1 MSSDATLVEQ
11 DVGDHERLE
20 PRPEA
25 RRGAANALGDGAE
38 LAVAP
43 AQHRQDPVRF
53 AQFVGAEDHD
63 FVAEGGH
70 QSIMA
75 AASPSGSSARTAVRT
90 RIPCAP
96 SATMRGVDEPLFV
109 IPLWADLTAVG
120 LGGIQGALFASGF
133 RGQRRL
139 DLLGVAII
147 GIVMGMGGGLIRDLL
162 LNVTP
167 VTLQSNWY
175 LLTATAAALV
185 GMLLAGLFQRLNA
198 VIVGLDALVI
208 GLFGAF
214 GTSKALALG
223 FPLVP
228 AVFVGVC
235 SAVGGG
241 ILRDMI
247 MGLPV
252 AIMHVG
258 SLYAVA
264 AGAGCLVLA
273 TTAAFGVEP
282 GPRGEHR
289 RRRDHRHPAAR
300 RDLRHLAAR
309 AARALPAQGRRRDVG
324 DPDRQALNPLR
335 PSFRR
340 SRGCPRSHA
349 CGWRG

>member
-1 MSSDATLVEQ
+1 
-11 DVGDHERLE
+11 
-20 PRPEA
+20 
-25 RRGAANALGDGAE
+25 
-38 LAVAP
+38 
-43 AQHRQDPVRF
+43 
-53 AQFVGAEDHD
+53 
-63 FVAEGGH
+63 
-70 QSIMA
+70 
-75 AASPSGSSARTAVRT
+75 
-90 RIPCAP
+90 
-96 SATMRGVDEPLFV
+96 VDEPVLV
-109 IPLWADLTAVG
+109 IPLWADLVAVG

-175 LLTATAAALV
+175 LLTAVCASLV

-198 VIVGLDALVI
+198 VIVGLDAIVI

-214 GTSKALALG
+214 GTSKALVLG
-223 FPLVP
+223 LPLVP

-264 AGAGCLVLA
+264 AGAGCVTLA
-273 TTAAFGVEP
+273 ITHAFGV
-282 GPRGEHR
+282 
-289 RRRDHRHPAAR
+289 DLVIAATIGVAVTTIIR
-300 RDLRHLAAR
+300 LLAVIFDISLPEQ
-309 AARALPAQGRRRDVG
+309 RALYRRKVAVETSTI
-324 DPDRQALNPLR
+324 PIVKQ
-335 PSFRR
+335 
-340 SRGCPRSHA
+340 
-349 CGWRG
+349 

>member
-1 MSSDATLVEQ
+1 MRTGLA
-11 DVGDHERLE
+11 
-20 PRPEA
+20 A
-25 RRGAANALGDGAE
+25 RRRHNGRVGE
-38 LAVAP
+38 
-43 AQHRQDPVRF
+43 PV
-53 AQFVGAEDHD
+53 
-63 FVAEGGH
+63 
-70 QSIMA
+70 
-75 AASPSGSSARTAVRT
+75 
-90 RIPCAP
+90 
-96 SATMRGVDEPLFV
+96 FV

-120 LGGIQGALFASGF
+120 LGGVQGALFASGF

-167 VTLQSNWY
+167 ATLQNNWY
-175 LLTATAAALV
+175 LLTATGAALV

-214 GTSKALALG
+214 GTSKSLALG

-235 SAVGGG
+235 AAVGGG

-264 AGAGCLVLA
+264 AGVGCLVLA
-273 TTAAFGVEP
+273 VSATFGANLVVAASVGVVVTAII
-282 GPRGEHR
+282 R
-289 RRRDHRHPAAR
+289 
-300 RDLRHLAAR
+300 LLAVIFDISLPEQ
-309 AARALPAQGRRRDVG
+309 RALYRRKVAVETSTI
-324 DPDRQALNPLR
+324 PIVKP
-335 PSFRR
+335 
-340 SRGCPRSHA
+340 
-349 CGWRG
+349 